1 MSYDPYCSVQI
12 EFSNMQGL
20 HDLINNCDEN
30 KKTLVMCDRFTTDI
44 WGITDE
50 ITAGVEAGYLAWV
63 DKCPGN
69 PTQKDIVDALEVVGD
84 LEPTQIFAIGGG
96 STIDLAKAISAFY
109 YLFREKGIKADIPVV
124 TEGLKNKT
132 YTEPHEFIDI
142 IAIPS
147 AAGTGSEVTRFA
159 TIWDVEKVSK
169 FSIDCQENYAK
180 KAIVIP
186 DLTLSLP
193 LRLTLS
199 TGLDALSHA
208 MESFWAKPTN
218 YLVKDIALR
227 SIDLIMTYLPK
238 VLKDPQN
245 LELRTA
251 MSRGALL
258 AGMAFAKTRTTACH
272 SISYPITMQYGLEH
286 GLACAISLDAVSK
299 INREKTE
306 LADMLFEVLEEH
318 GGLKNWMEKTSE
330 GIVEMRLSSLGIPK
344 EGIDDI
350 VKGTFT
356 KGRMDNNPVD
366 ISPEQVKEI
375 LISVY

>member
-1 MSYDPYCSVQI
+1 MTYSPFCSVEI
-12 EFSNMQGL
+12 EFSNMEGL
-20 HDLINNCDEN
+20 HKLITDCDHN
-30 KKTLVMCDRFTTDI
+30 QKTLVVCDRFTTDI
-44 WGITDE
+44 WGITEE
-50 ITAGVEAGYLAWV
+50 IEQGVSEGILAWV

-69 PTQKDIVDALEVVGD
+69 PTQKDIFDALHTVGD
-84 LEPTQIFAIGGG
+84 LDPTQILAIGGG
-96 STIDLAKAISAFY
+96 STIDLAKAVSAFY
-109 YLFREKGIKADIPVV
+109 YMFKGKEITIPLI
-124 TEGLKNKT
+124 TEALKNKT
-132 YTEPHEFIDI
+132 YTAPHQFIDI
-142 IAIPS
+142 IALPS

-159 TIWDVEKVSK
+159 TIWDIEKKAK
-169 FSIDCQENYAK
+169 FSIDTEENYAK
-180 KAIVIP
+180 KAIIIP

-208 MESFWAKPTN
+208 MESYWAKPTT

-227 SIDLIMTYLPK
+227 AIDMIMTYLPQ
-238 VLKDPQN
+238 VLKDPKN

-258 AGMAFAKTRTTACH
+258 AGIAFAKTRTTACH

-299 INREKTE
+299 INREKTV
-306 LADMLFEVLEEH
+306 LADMLFEVLEKH
-318 GGLKNWMEKTSE
+318 GGLKNWLDSTCE
-330 GIVEMRLSSLGIPK
+330 GIVELRLGALGIPE
-344 EGIDDI
+344 EGIDLI
-350 VKGTFT
+350 VEGTFT

-375 LISVY
+375 LLAAY

>member
-1 MSYDPYCSVQI
+1 MGYDPFCSVEI
-12 EFSNMQGL
+12 EFSNMEKL
-20 HDLINNCDEN
+20 HQLITECDHSQ
-30 KKTLVMCDRFTTDI
+30 KTLVVCDRFTTDI
-44 WGITDE
+44 WGITEE
-50 ITAGVEAGYLAWV
+50 IEAGVSAGILAWV

-69 PTQKDIVDALEVVGD
+69 PTQQDIFNALHAVGD
-84 LEPTQIFAIGGG
+84 LNPTQILAIGGG
-96 STIDLAKAISAFY
+96 STIDLAKAVSAFY
-109 YLFREKGIKADIPVV
+109 YLFKGQEITIPAI
-124 TEGLKNKT
+124 TEALKNKS
-132 YTEPHEFIDI
+132 YTTPHQFIDI
-142 IAIPS
+142 IALPS

-159 TIWDVEKVSK
+159 TIWDVDKKAK

-208 MESFWAKPTN
+208 MESYWAKPTT
-218 YLVKDIALR
+218 YVVKDIALR
-227 SIDLIMTYLPK
+227 AIDMILTYLPQ
-238 VLKDPQN
+238 VLKEPKN

-286 GLACAISLDAVSK
+286 GLACALSLDAVSK
-299 INREKTE
+299 INREKTV
-306 LADMLFEVLEEH
+306 LADMLFDVLEKH
-318 GGLKNWMEKTSE
+318 GGLKSWLDATCD
-330 GIVEMRLSSLGIPK
+330 GIVELRLGALGIPK
-344 EGIDDI
+344 EGIDMI
-350 VKGTFT
+350 VEGTFT

-375 LISVY
+375 LLSVY

>member
-20 HDLINNCDEN
+20 HDLINNCDES
-30 KKTLVMCDRFTTDI
+30 KKTLVLCDRFTTDI
-44 WGITDE
+44 WGISDE
-50 ITAGVEAGYLAWV
+50 IQAGVDKGYLAWV

-69 PTQKDIVDALEVVGD
+69 PTQKDIVDALEIVGD
-84 LEPTQIFAIGGG
+84 LNPTQIFAIGGG

-109 YLFREKGIKADIPVV
+109 YMFKEEGIQADIPIV
-124 TEGLKNKT
+124 TEGLRNKT
-132 YTEPHEFIDI
+132 YTKPHQFIDI

-159 TIWDVEKVSK
+159 TIWDVDKVSK

-227 SIDLIMTYLPK
+227 AIDLIMTYLPK
-238 VLKDPQN
+238 VLKDPKN

-286 GLACAISLDAVSK
+286 GLACALSLDAVSK
-299 INREKTE
+299 INREKTV
-306 LADMLFEVLEEH
+306 LADMLFEVLEKH

-330 GIVEMRLSSLGIPK
+330 GIVEMRLSALGIPK
-344 EGIDDI
+344 EGIDEI

-375 LISVY
+375 LLSVY